1 MTNNS
6 SLFLVALS
14 FDLSKQTQSIVNN
27 MIISLF
33 SIFNS
38 VYPQN
43 TPRPLL
49 CKETRTLP
57 NDKILVTGKY
67 EAEFNGLDLASGD

>member
-1 MTNNS
+1 MKRKI
-6 SLFLVALS
+6 
-14 FDLSKQTQSIVNN
+14 FDN

-43 TPRPLL
+43 KLRPLL
-49 CKETRTLP
+49 CKDIRTLL
-57 NDKILVTGKY
+57 NDKVLVTGKY
-67 EAEFNGLDLASGD
+67 EDEYNGLDLASGD

>member
-1 MTNNS
+1 MKRKI
-6 SLFLVALS
+6 
-14 FDLSKQTQSIVNN
+14 FDN

-43 TPRPLL
+43 KLRPLL
-49 CKETRTLP
+49 CKDTRTLL
-57 NDKILVTGKY
+57 NDKVLVTGKY
-67 EAEFNGLDLASGD
+67 EDEYNGLDLASGD

>member
-1 MTNNS
+1 MKRKI
-6 SLFLVALS
+6 
-14 FDLSKQTQSIVNN
+14 FDN

-49 CKETRTLP
+49 CKETRTLL
-57 NDKILVTGKY
+57 NEKILVTGKY
-67 EAEFNGLDLASGD
+67 ETEFNGLDLASGD